1 MKKYSMNNL
10 SGMVNTTALFNPKSK
25 MPKVIYR
32 TILFALFNSI
42 LLNLQGQIL
51 DSENKISLI
60 LKDGTHVT
68 LFGQATSLSDAKTNM
83 YYYLPCNLRLSK
95 KSDGTPEFLFLKYTS
110 DEKGATGNTQGGL
123 LHMLMVHGLT
133 KPQETE
139 LSSVLKSK
147 HNNAV
152 LKGAADV
159 EAQAENSVRI
169 ISGILSSKEMTK
181 SLVFSGKA
189 ATLPGGKIALAA
201 LLDKQ
206 GAQLFSATLEKARSI
221 TDLSINLS
229 FNYTVR
235 VPAAKG
241 YVKEDWSKLD
251 STMQKDSANF
261 SKSEEQD
268 YGKKVANTVAGA
280 MFGGPI
286 GALVGWFGSS
296 PEEHFSYDQMSDFY
310 RKLEE
315 QKVVTLR
322 FEENVADERVTK
334 IREAFFQHFL
344 NAYTEKEAA
353 NPREAG
359 PKEKEAM
366 PDIRTGDSYKF
377 KREIRDVIKQHKVQ
391 IFDLSYALAIK
402 RDHQLTEN
410 LASWYDH
417 AKDNPKCIGLVNLN
431 DPFFQYRD
439 INVILDLEAEE
450 MMSKEVNFVTVSL
463 RKKRSGEGAND
474 FTSDVTFDRKFLEV
488 NGNRTIVTY
497 SKAQDESP
505 ETYEYKTQWSLKG
518 GETFP
523 LIDTLWTKGSWQ
535 GINLAPPVKPRT
547 VRFETDLADMKEL
560 GIKNVTLQMRYMK
573 FKNEMESNMNINMS
587 GAEAFAEKMIF
598 VDRNNQGYAYRIVF
612 HDKELGPLAT
622 PWEAKINTDYIY
634 ATLPKELKDKK
645 QDWIK
650 MALNAASVITA
661 TGENGK
667 ISKEQQ
673 ILNKF
678 KQVLEVAGTLKN

>member
-1 MKKYSMNNL
+1 MKKYSL
-10 SGMVNTTALFNPKSK
+10 SPFL
-25 MPKVIYR
+25 
-32 TILFALFNSI
+32 LI
-42 LLNLQGQIL
+42 LLFICLFIQVKGQIL

-60 LKDGTHVT
+60 LKDGTNVT
-68 LFGQATSLSDAKTNM
+68 LFGQASSLSDDKTNT

-95 KSDGTPEFLFLKYTS
+95 KADGTPEFLFLKYTS

-123 LHMLMVHGLT
+123 LHLLMIHGLT
-133 KPQETE
+133 KAQETE
-139 LSSVLKSK
+139 VNNLLKSK
-147 HNNAV
+147 YNGAT

-159 EAQAENSVRI
+159 EAQAENSVKI
-169 ISGILSSKEMTK
+169 ISGILSSKEMTR

-189 ATLPGGKIALAA
+189 STLPGGKIALAA

-206 GAQLFSATLEKARSI
+206 GAQLFSATLEKIRSI
-221 TDLSINLS
+221 TDLSVNLS

-251 STMQKDSANF
+251 SMMQKDSANF
-261 SKSEEQD
+261 SKSEEKD
-268 YGKKVANTVAGA
+268 YGEKVGNTAVGYL
-280 MFGGPI
+280 FGGPI
-286 GALVGWFGSS
+286 GGLLGWFGSS
-296 PEEHFSYDQMSDFY
+296 PEEHYSYDEMRDFY

-344 NAYTEKEAA
+344 NAYTEKDAA
-353 NPREAG
+353 NPRDPG

-366 PDIRTGDSYKF
+366 PDIKTGDSYKY
-377 KREIRDVIKQHKVQ
+377 KREIREVIKQHKVQ
-391 IFDLSYALAIK
+391 IFDLSYALAVK

-410 LASWYDH
+410 LAAWYDH

-450 MMSKEVNFVTVSL
+450 MMNKEVNFVTVNL

-474 FTSDVTFDRKFLEV
+474 FNADVTFDRKFLEL

-497 SKAQDESP
+497 SKAQDEGP
-505 ETYEYKTQWSLKG
+505 DTYEYKTQWSLKG
-518 GETFP
+518 GESFP
-523 LIDTLWTKGSWQ
+523 ANDSLWIKGSWQ

-547 VRFETDLADMKEL
+547 VRFETDMADMKEA
-560 GIKNVTLQMRYMK
+560 GIKNVTLQLRYLK
-573 FKNEMESNMNINMS
+573 FKNEVETNVNINVS
-587 GAEAFAEKMIF
+587 GTEPFAEKMIF
-598 VDRNNQGYAYRIVF
+598 VDRNSQGYAYRLVF
-612 HDKELGPLAT
+612 HDKDLGPLAT

-634 ATLPKELKDKK
+634 ATLPKELREKK

-650 MALNAASVITA
+650 TALNAASAMVG

-678 KQVLEVAGTLKN
+678 KQVLEISGATKN